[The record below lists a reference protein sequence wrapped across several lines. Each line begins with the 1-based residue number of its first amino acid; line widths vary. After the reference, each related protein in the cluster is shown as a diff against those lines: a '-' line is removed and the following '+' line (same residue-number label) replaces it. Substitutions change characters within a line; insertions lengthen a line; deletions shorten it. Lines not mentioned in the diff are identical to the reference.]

1 MGFDIIL
8 EIIELRPLAVA
19 IAHAILLDS
28 DFLEQGRRLLAG
40 WRAEDPVVIA
50 EMNDIAFLTVRRWQA
65 IAHLV
70 EDAISDGGFLSHER
84 RGFQLIQRTAVST
97 DTLSHERRGFQPGYD
112 VCFPLTAKKGTVFV
126 LQRLFCAIL
135 TTYVILTNLG

>member
-1 MGFDIIL
+1 M
-8 EIIELRPLAVA
+8 VT
-19 IAHAILLDS
+19 
-28 DFLEQGRRLLAG
+28 
-40 WRAEDPVVIA
+40 

-84 RGFQLIQRTAVST
+84 RGFQ
-97 DTLSHERRGFQPGYD
+97 PGYD

-126 LQRLFCAIL
+126 RQRLFCAIL

>member
-40 WRAEDPVVIA
+40 WRAEYPVMVT

-65 IAHLV
+65 IAPLV
-70 EDAISDGGFLSHER
+70 EDAISDGVFLSHER
-84 RGFQLIQRTAVST
+84 RGFLSQCLLALPMIALLEISRLIIRYG
-97 DTLSHERRGFQPGYD
+97 LHR
-112 VCFPLTAKKGTVFV
+112 
-126 LQRLFCAIL
+126 
-135 TTYVILTNLG
+135 